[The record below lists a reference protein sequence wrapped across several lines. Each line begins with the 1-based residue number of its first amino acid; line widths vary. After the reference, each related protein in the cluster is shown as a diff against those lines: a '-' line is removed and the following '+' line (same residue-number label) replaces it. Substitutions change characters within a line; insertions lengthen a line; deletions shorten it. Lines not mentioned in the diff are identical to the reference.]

1 MANSGDTTFSIT
13 PKGPFSLKEAATFGF
28 GQREAAGAYDGV
40 MRLVFCVDGYEE
52 QVAVEVRQDDGRVHC
67 VVQGHADPKAVRA
80 QVARV
85 LSLDHDGDAFVDV
98 GRRDPVIGRLQAVAP
113 GLRPPLF
120 YSPYE
125 AAAWCVLSAR
135 SPAARASTIRRRL
148 SEAHGTTFD
157 IAGEPLAAF
166 PTPRQLLAIREF
178 PGIDQ
183 TRLRRLHGIA
193 AAALELRLDA
203 SRLCAMGAEA
213 AMTEVRRLD
222 GIGPFYSALIVIRGS
237 GLADVLP
244 TDEPRLQALG
254 GRLYGLPGPAQRD
267 DLISIGEKWRPLRTW
282 ASVLIRAAA
291 RRLEPNITPSG
302 AQSSGRR

>member
-1 MANSGDTTFSIT
+1 MASSGVPTFSIT

-40 MRLVFCVDGYEE
+40 MRLTFCVDGYEE
-52 QVAVEVRQDDGRVHC
+52 QVAVEVRRDDEVVHC
-67 VVQGHADPKAVRA
+67 VVHGHADPKAVRA

-85 LSLDHDGDAFVDV
+85 LSLTHDGDAFVDA

-135 SPAARASTIRRRL
+135 SPAARASMIRRRL

-157 IAGEPLAAF
+157 IAGVPLAAF

-183 TRLRRLHGIA
+183 TRLRRLHSIA

-203 SRLCAMGAEA
+203 SRLCARGAEA

-244 TDEPRLQALG
+244 TDEPRLQALV

-291 RRLEPNITPSG
+291 RRLEPNVT
-302 AQSSGRR
+302 